1 MVIDNLS
8 TDDVR
13 FFCFVLLIGG
23 FMCIFFFFFDGLFS
37 FWVLCDFQM
46 SLNPWLGCEE
56 HAECARA

>member
-8 TDDVR
+8 TGDVS
-13 FFCFVLLIGG
+13 FFVLFCFLVVL
-23 FMCIFFFFFDGLFS
+23 CVFFFFFDGLFS